1 MPPSRLLIAFA
12 LLVGLI
18 LPPLAVG
25 NQDFLQLRQEISSE
39 HPVRQLTIS
48 ADEAIL
54 ALGMQDGD
62 DTVVEFRDRRSGRIL
77 GNLRSASN
85 ELTHLSFH
93 PTRRQLFVGGDKRL
107 NRIEQLSG
115 ADRIDSRQK
124 PSNQRDMA
132 ESTEPELSRAT
143 KCPTVKG

>member
-25 NQDFLQLRQEISSE
+25 NQDFLQLRQEIRSE

-54 ALGMQDGD
+54 ALGFMTSEEFDNA
-62 DTVVEFRDRRSGRIL
+62 VVPEKM
-77 GNLRSASN
+77 
-85 ELTHLSFH
+85 
-93 PTRRQLFVGGDKRL
+93 VGAL
-107 NRIEQLSG
+107 
-115 ADRIDSRQK
+115 
-124 PSNQRDMA
+124 
-132 ESTEPELSRAT
+132 
-143 KCPTVKG
+143 